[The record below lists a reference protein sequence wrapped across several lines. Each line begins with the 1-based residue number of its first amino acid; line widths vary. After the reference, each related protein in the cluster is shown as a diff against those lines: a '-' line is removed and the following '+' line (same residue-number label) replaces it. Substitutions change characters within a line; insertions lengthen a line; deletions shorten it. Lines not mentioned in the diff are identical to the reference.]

1 MAAGLVQRAFDEG
14 HPVRALGLVYP
25 CGSPHDG

>member
-1 MAAGLVQRAFDEG
+1 MVQRAFDEG